1 MKIPK
6 YIDEA
11 LKRRTKAAIMF
22 DNNDLIISEWIEK
35 NGLTDDVDTSDIY
48 GGAESIVHPEESERN
63 IREAILRKE
72 KR

>member
-6 YIDEA
+6 YINEA
-11 LKRRTKAAIMF
+11 LKRRTKGAAMF
-22 DNNDLIISEWIEK
+22 NTNDLIISKWIDE
-35 NGLTDDVDTSDIY
+35 NGLENEIDSSDFH
-48 GGAESIVHPEESERN
+48 GGVESIVHPDDSEER